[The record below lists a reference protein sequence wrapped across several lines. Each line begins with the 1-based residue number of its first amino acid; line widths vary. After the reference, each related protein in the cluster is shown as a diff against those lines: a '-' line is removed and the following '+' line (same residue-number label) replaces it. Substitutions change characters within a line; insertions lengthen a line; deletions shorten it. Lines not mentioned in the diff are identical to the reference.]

1 MSRACF
7 SGHDLVGK
15 IDNWSFLRGI
25 VVFSSEFLDLSMI
38 AKLWK
43 FDVTADQAPHSGTSL
58 IIPPMVRQSSR
69 RYIFNGLRNYNSK
82 PCSRFANR
90 PPPLQ
95 TKSKFRSL
103 GLPTYD
109 RKRHMNG
116 RAFHKGKGSELV
128 VATIMGML
136 GRSYRLIIALN
147 KIANHAKILRSSEY
161 QISCKP
167 SAPAFLNGIS
177 VCRRIE
183 DFI

>member
-25 VVFSSEFLDLSMI
+25 VVFSSEFLDWSMI

-43 FDVTADQAPHSGTSL
+43 FDVTADQAPHSGPSL

-103 GLPTYD
+103 GLHT
-109 RKRHMNG
+109 M
-116 RAFHKGKGSELV
+116 
-128 VATIMGML
+128 
-136 GRSYRLIIALN
+136 
-147 KIANHAKILRSSEY
+147 IANAIWQQILVEYKRQLLEYLLLIVWWSWAQQSEIPKITAGEWMVERFKRAKDRSWSSRPLWE
-161 QISCKP
+161 C
-167 SAPAFLNGIS
+167 
-177 VCRRIE
+177 
-183 DFI
+183 